1 MLVHHLSMVWNT
13 RSFIALSGDVVVLI
27 DLGLLSA
34 LDVEE
39 HLMIK
44 LVVFTKINCVI
55 TVRI

>member
-1 MLVHHLSMVWNT
+1 MLVHHLPMVWNT
-13 RSFIALSGDVVVLI
+13 RSFIALSGDIVVLI
-27 DLGLLSA
+27 DLWLLGA
-34 LDVEE
+34 LDVEK